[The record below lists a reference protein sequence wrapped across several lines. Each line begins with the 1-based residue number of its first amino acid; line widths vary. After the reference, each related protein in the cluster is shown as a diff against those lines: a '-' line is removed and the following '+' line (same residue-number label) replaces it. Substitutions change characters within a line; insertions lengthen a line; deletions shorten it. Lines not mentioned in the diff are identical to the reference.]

1 MPEPIKLKP
10 HLTTSQLYKRYRD
23 CRHPQEK
30 LRWRALYMISTGEL
44 AAQAAR
50 RVGRSS
56 AWMTKLARRY
66 NQKGPESV
74 PNQQGESVGRK
85 PHLDKDAA
93 KELDKALHGPA
104 PDGGL
109 WTAPKVIGW
118 IKDRTGVTVNKTT
131 AWRWMLRLG
140 FTLQVPRPHHR
151 KKASPDEQEALKK
164 SWLKQLPT

>member
-10 HLTTSQLYKRYRD
+10 HLTTDQLYKHYRG

-30 LRWRALYMISTGEL
+30 LRWRALYLISDGQQ
-44 AAQAAR
+44 ASQAAR

-66 NQKGPESV
+66 NLKGPDAV
-74 PNQQGESVGRK
+74 PNQRGQTVGRK
-85 PHLDKDAA
+85 PRLSKQLSL
-93 KELDKALHGPA
+93 ELDKALHGPA

-109 WTAPKVIGW
+109 WTSPKVVIW
-118 IKDRTGVTVNKTT
+118 IKDKTGATVNKTT
-131 AWRWMLRLG
+131 AWRLLKRPG
-140 FTLQVPRPHHR
+140 FTLQLPRPTHR
-151 KKASPDEQEALKK
+151 KKADPSEQEAFKK

>member
-1 MPEPIKLKP
+1 MPAPIKLKP
-10 HLTTSQLYKRYRD
+10 HLTTEQLYKRYRD

-30 LRWRALYMISTGEL
+30 LRWRALYLISNGEQ
-44 AAQAAR
+44 ASQAAR

-66 NQKGPESV
+66 NRKGPDAV
-74 PNQQGESVGRK
+74 PDQRGEPIGRK
-85 PHLDKDAA
+85 PR
-93 KELDKALHGPA
+93 LDKAVALELGRALRGPA

-109 WTAPKVIGW
+109 WTAPKVASW
-118 IKDRTGVTVNKTT
+118 IKARTGATVNKTT

-140 FTLQVPRPHHR
+140 FTLQVPPPAHR
-151 KKASPDEQEALKK
+151 KKASPSEQEAFKK